1 MDAFWGEVK
10 YVLEALVIKAIGQD
24 RDGMDLKFTSGDV
37 AVQGGKT
44 WRDFRSAM
52 NDPKFRPIS
61 GFRTTITEVLGNT
74 LANHIRYCKR
84 YGQDAKNLTLLVLT
98 DGIWAGEGNTADV
111 EVRII
116 DFIETLVRTIGNLQH
131 RPVGI
136 QFIQFGK
143 DARATQRLG
152 RLDRELVFKKP
163 GIPLVTLRT
172 EFLVSVVLT
181 ASTQGH
187 R

>member
-24 RDGMDLKFTSGDV
+24 RDGLDLKFTSGDV

-44 WRDFRSAM
+44 WRDFKSAM

-152 RLDRELVFKKP
+152 RLDRELVLKKP

-172 EFLVSVVLT
+172 ESLVSVVLT